1 MPEGVSERG
10 RQMLAYALGLALI
23 LGALWILAMA
33 TGWGL
38 PYVLLVQGLEWL
50 KANPWESTVIAAV
63 WILIGL
69 LLFLRPRE
77 RSNLSDRSFQTSS
90 KGGSVRISQDALQ
103 EIIARSAT
111 ALPGV
116 LQVKSDLREREAG
129 LEIMVSCQFEQGERI
144 PQTSEELQ
152 AKVKA
157 DVELY
162 TGIMVTEVKVLVL
175 RLEKANLTRVR

>member
-1 MPEGVSERG
+1 
-10 RQMLAYALGLALI
+10 MLAYALGLILI

-38 PYVLLVQGLEWL
+38 PYILLANGLEWL
-50 KANPWESTVIAAV
+50 RANPWESTVVAAA
-63 WILIGL
+63 LLLLGL
-69 LLFLRPRE
+69 LLFVRPRG
-77 RSNLSDRSFQTSS
+77 SSDRSFQTSS
-90 KGGSVRISQDALQ
+90 KGGNVRISQDALQ

-116 LQVKSDLREREAG
+116 LQVISNLREREAG
-129 LEIMVSCQFEQGERI
+129 LQIMVSCQFEQGERI

-175 RLEKANLTRVR
+175 RLEKAHLTRVR

>member
-1 MPEGVSERG
+1 
-10 RQMLAYALGLALI
+10 MLAYALGLTLI

-38 PYVLLVQGLEWL
+38 PYVLLANGLEWL
-50 KANPWESTVIAAV
+50 KANPWESTVVAAV
-63 WILIGL
+63 LLLLGL
-69 LLFLRPRE
+69 LLFVRPRE
-77 RSNLSDRSFQTSS
+77 SSDRSFQTSS
-90 KGGSVRISQDALQ
+90 KGGNVRISQDALQ
-103 EIIARSAT
+103 EIIVRSAT

-116 LQVKSDLREREAG
+116 LQIRSKLREREAG
-129 LEIMVSCQFEQGERI
+129 LQIMVSCQFEQGERI

-175 RLEKANLTRVR
+175 RLEKSHLTRVR

>member
-1 MPEGVSERG
+1 
-10 RQMLAYALGLALI
+10 MLAYALGLTLI
-23 LGALWILAMA
+23 LGALWIFAMA

-38 PYVLLVQGLEWL
+38 PYVLLAHGLEWL
-50 KANPWESTVIAAV
+50 KVNPWESIIVAAV
-63 WILIGL
+63 L
-69 LLFLRPRE
+69 LLLGVILFVLPHKG
-77 RSNLSDRSFQTSS
+77 SDRSFETSS

-116 LQVKSDLREREAG
+116 LQVKSNLRQRDAG
-129 LEIMVSCQFEQGERI
+129 LQIMISCQFEQGELI

-152 AKVKA
+152 KKVKT

-162 TGIMVTEVKVLVL
+162 TGIKVTEVKVLVM
-175 RLEKANLTRVR
+175 RLEKAHLTRVR

>member
-1 MPEGVSERG
+1 
-10 RQMLAYALGLALI
+10 MLAYALGLTLI

-38 PYVLLVQGLEWL
+38 PYVLLANGLEWL
-50 KANPWESTVIAAV
+50 KANPWESTVVAAV
-63 WILIGL
+63 LLLLGL
-69 LLFLRPRE
+69 LLFVRPRE
-77 RSNLSDRSFQTSS
+77 SSDRSFQTSS
-90 KGGSVRISQDALQ
+90 KGGNVRISQDALQ
-103 EIIARSAT
+103 EIIVRSAT

-116 LQVKSDLREREAG
+116 LQIRSKLREREAG
-129 LEIMVSCQFEQGERI
+129 LQIMVSCQFEQGERI

-175 RLEKANLTRVR
+175 RLEKSPLTRVR

>member
-1 MPEGVSERG
+1 
-10 RQMLAYALGLALI
+10 MLAYTLGLTLI

-38 PYVLLVQGLEWL
+38 PYGLLADGLEWL
-50 KANPWESTVIAAV
+50 KANPWESTVVAAV
-63 WILIGL
+63 LLLLGL
-69 LLFLRPRE
+69 LLLVRPRE
-77 RSNLSDRSFQTSS
+77 RADRSFQTSS
-90 KGGSVRISQDALQ
+90 KGGNVRISQDALQ

-116 LQVKSDLREREAG
+116 LQVESNLKEKETG
-129 LEIMVSCQFEQGERI
+129 LQIMLSCQFEQGECI
-144 PQTSEELQ
+144 PKTSEELQ
-152 AKVKA
+152 EKIKA

-175 RLEKANLTRVR
+175 RLEKAHLPRVR

>member
-1 MPEGVSERG
+1 
-10 RQMLAYALGLALI
+10 MLAYALGLTLI

-38 PYVLLVQGLEWL
+38 PYVLLAHGLEWL
-50 KANPWESTVIAAV
+50 KANPWESTVVAAV
-63 WILIGL
+63 LLLLGL
-69 LLFLRPRE
+69 LLFARPRE
-77 RSNLSDRSFQTSS
+77 SSDRSFQTSS
-90 KGGSVRISQDALQ
+90 KGGNVRISQATLQ

-116 LQVKSDLREREAG
+116 LQVKSKLREREAG
-129 LEIMVSCQFEQGERI
+129 LQIMVFCQFEQGERI

-152 AKVKA
+152 TKVKA

-175 RLEKANLTRVR
+175 RLEKAHLTRVR

>member
-1 MPEGVSERG
+1 
-10 RQMLAYALGLALI
+10 MLAYALGLTLI
-23 LGALWILAMA
+23 LAALWILAIA
-33 TGWGL
+33 IGWEL
-38 PYVLLVQGLEWL
+38 PYVLLAQGLEWL
-50 KANPWESTVIAAV
+50 KANPWESIVIVAV
-63 WILIGL
+63 LLLLGL

-77 RSNLSDRSFQTSS
+77 RSDRSFQTSS
-90 KGGSVRISQDALQ
+90 KEGDVRISQDALR

-111 ALPGV
+111 SLPGV
-116 LQVKSDLREREAG
+116 LQVQSNLKEQGNG
-129 LEIMVSCQFEQGERI
+129 LIIRISCQFEQGERI

-175 RLEKANLTRVR
+175 RLEKAQVTRVR

>member
-1 MPEGVSERG
+1 
-10 RQMLAYALGLALI
+10 MLAYALGLTLI

-38 PYVLLVQGLEWL
+38 PYVLLANGLEWL
-50 KANPWESTVIAAV
+50 KANPWESTVVAAV
-63 WILIGL
+63 LLLLGL
-69 LLFLRPRE
+69 LLFVRPRE
-77 RSNLSDRSFQTSS
+77 SSDRSFQTSS
-90 KGGSVRISQDALQ
+90 KGGNVRISQDALQ
-103 EIIARSAT
+103 EIIVRSAT
-111 ALPGV
+111 ALPSV
-116 LQVKSDLREREAG
+116 LQIRSKLREREAG
-129 LEIMVSCQFEQGERI
+129 LQIMVSCQFEQGERI

-175 RLEKANLTRVR
+175 RLEKSHLPRVR